1 MKQRYNSTCAKDGG
15 ADQEITKMPPV
26 SQEYRN
32 NYDAIFR
39 KPVEAKVEV
48 VSEIPSNCKAAK

>member
-1 MKQRYNSTCAKDGG
+1 MKTHYNSTCAKDGG
-15 ADQEITKMPPV
+15 AGQEITRMPPV
-26 SQEYRN
+26 SKEYRD